1 MSEKGFNIFDD
12 MDDIIVNEN
21 DNEVVETKE
30 EPIDL
35 LADDTVTE
43 AKEETGIPDL
53 LSEDLVEAKEE
64 SVPDILAEEEA
75 EVKKEEEV
83 ALATDETVADAKE
96 ELVVDEV
103 EKETVSC
110 EKTDKARTKGDS
122 FNNVI
127 DFFSNP
133 IADPDWEALKNEIL
147 TRIDGIKIKSNIPP
161 NVVLLVSSE
170 LDSLHSYIH
179 DKFMETKTALDNL
192 TNKEDGVLTV
202 VKATNAKGSNET
214 ERKASGV
221 TAAQKYK
228 IGKNTVDLFQ
238 LIAET
243 RGRYNFLD
251 GILKQIQFKKEL
263 LITVSSA
270 LKVLNK

>member
-12 MDDIIVNEN
+12 MEDIIVNEN
-21 DNEVVETKE
+21 DDQVLEAKE

-35 LADDTVTE
+35 LADDPVVDV
-43 AKEETGIPDL
+43 K
-53 LSEDLVEAKEE
+53 EDL
-64 SVPDILAEEEA
+64 LAEEETPVV
-75 EVKKEEEV
+75 EEKTEEV
-83 ALATDETVADAKE
+83 APATEEEKDTSVADAKE
-96 ELVVDEV
+96 ELIIDEV

-110 EKTDKARTKGDS
+110 EQTNKQKTKGDS

>member
-12 MDDIIVNEN
+12 MEDIVVNEN
-21 DNEVVETKE
+21 DDQVLASEE

-35 LADDTVTE
+35 LADDT
-43 AKEETGIPDL
+43 ADMKEDSLDL
-53 LSEDLVEAKEE
+53 
-64 SVPDILAEEEA
+64 LAEETS
-75 EVKKEEEV
+75 EEEV
-83 ALATDETVADAKE
+83 TPVIEEKIEENVAPATDETISDVKE

-110 EKTDKARTKGDS
+110 EKTDKSKSKGDS

-127 DFFSNP
+127 DFFANP
-133 IADPDWEALKNEIL
+133 IADPDWEDLKNEIL

-202 VKATNAKGSNET
+202 IKATNAKGSNET

-228 IGKNTVDLFQ
+228 IGK
-238 LIAET
+238 
-243 RGRYNFLD
+243 
-251 GILKQIQFKKEL
+251 
-263 LITVSSA
+263 
-270 LKVLNK
+270 

>member
-12 MDDIIVNEN
+12 MEDIVVNES
-21 DNEVVETKE
+21 DDQVLASKE

-35 LADDTVTE
+35 LADDTM
-43 AKEETGIPDL
+43 EETKEDSLDL
-53 LSEDLVEAKEE
+53 
-64 SVPDILAEEEA
+64 LAEETP
-75 EVKKEEEV
+75 EEEV
-83 ALATDETVADAKE
+83 TPAAEEKAEEKVAPATDKTISDAKE

-110 EKTDKARTKGDS
+110 EKTDKSKSKGDS

-127 DFFSNP
+127 DFFANP
-133 IADPDWEALKNEIL
+133 IADPDWEDLKTEIL

-202 VKATNAKGSNET
+202 IKATNAKGSNET

>member
-1 MSEKGFNIFDD
+1 MSEKGFDIFAD
-12 MDDIIVNEN
+12 MEDIIVNEN

-35 LADDTVTE
+35 LADDTVDDT
-43 AKEETGIPDL
+43 KEDSLDL
-53 LSEDLVEAKEE
+53 
-64 SVPDILAEEEA
+64 LAEETPEKEA
-75 EVKKEEEV
+75 APIIEEEEKKAEAV
-83 ALATDETVADAKE
+83 AETDETVSDAKE

-110 EKTDKARTKGDS
+110 EQTDKQKTKGDS

>member
-12 MDDIIVNEN
+12 MEDIVVNEN
-21 DNEVVETKE
+21 DDQILEPKE

-35 LADDTVTE
+35 LADDTM
-43 AKEETGIPDL
+43 EETKEDSIDL
-53 LSEDLVEAKEE
+53 
-64 SVPDILAEEEA
+64 LAEETP
-75 EVKKEEEV
+75 EEEV
-83 ALATDETVADAKE
+83 TPAAEEKVEDKVAPATDETISDAKE

-110 EKTDKARTKGDS
+110 EKTDKSKSKGDS

-127 DFFSNP
+127 DFFANP
-133 IADPDWEALKNEIL
+133 IADPDWEDLKTEIL

-202 VKATNAKGSNET
+202 IKATNAKGSNET

>member
-12 MDDIIVNEN
+12 MEDIVVNEN
-21 DNEVVETKE
+21 DDQVLESKE

-35 LADDTVTE
+35 LADDTM
-43 AKEETGIPDL
+43 EETKEDSLDL
-53 LSEDLVEAKEE
+53 
-64 SVPDILAEEEA
+64 LAEETP
-75 EVKKEEEV
+75 EEEV
-83 ALATDETVADAKE
+83 TPAAEEKVEEKVAPATDETISDAKE
-96 ELVVDEV
+96 ELVVNEV

-110 EKTDKARTKGDS
+110 EKTDKSKSKGDS
-122 FNNVI
+122 FNNII
-127 DFFSNP
+127 DFFANP
-133 IADPDWEALKNEIL
+133 IADPDWEDLKTEIL

-202 VKATNAKGSNET
+202 IKATNAKGSNET

>member
-12 MDDIIVNEN
+12 MEDIVVNEN
-21 DNEVVETKE
+21 DDQVLESKE

-35 LADDTVTE
+35 LADDTM
-43 AKEETGIPDL
+43 EETK
-53 LSEDLVEAKEE
+53 EDSL
-64 SVPDILAEEEA
+64 DFLAEETP
-75 EVKKEEEV
+75 EEV
-83 ALATDETVADAKE
+83 APVTEEKVAPATDETISDAKE

-110 EKTDKARTKGDS
+110 EKTDKSKSKGDS

-127 DFFSNP
+127 DFFANP
-133 IADPDWEALKNEIL
+133 IADPDWEDLKTEIL

-202 VKATNAKGSNET
+202 IKATNAKGSNET

>member
-12 MDDIIVNEN
+12 MEDIVVNEN
-21 DNEVVETKE
+21 DDQVLESKE

-35 LADDTVTE
+35 LADDT
-43 AKEETGIPDL
+43 ADMKEDSLDL
-53 LSEDLVEAKEE
+53 
-64 SVPDILAEEEA
+64 LAEETPEKVA
-75 EVKKEEEV
+75 PVTEEKV
-83 ALATDETVADAKE
+83 APATDETISDAKE

-110 EKTDKARTKGDS
+110 EKTDKSKSKGDS

-127 DFFSNP
+127 DFFANP
-133 IADPDWEALKNEIL
+133 IADPDWEDLKTEIL

-202 VKATNAKGSNET
+202 IKATNAKGSNET

>member
-12 MDDIIVNEN
+12 MEDIVVNES
-21 DNEVVETKE
+21 DDLETKE

-35 LADDTVTE
+35 LADDDALADT
-43 AKEETGIPDL
+43 KEDSLDL
-53 LSEDLVEAKEE
+53 
-64 SVPDILAEEEA
+64 LAEETP
-75 EVKKEEEV
+75 KEEATPAAEEKVEEKV
-83 ALATDETVADAKE
+83 APATDETISDAKE

-110 EKTDKARTKGDS
+110 EKTDKSKSKGDS

-127 DFFSNP
+127 DFFANP
-133 IADPDWEALKNEIL
+133 IADPDWEDLKTEIL

-202 VKATNAKGSNET
+202 IKATNAKGSNET

>member
-12 MDDIIVNEN
+12 MEDIVVNEN
-21 DNEVVETKE
+21 DDQVLESKE
-30 EPIDL
+30 EHIDL
-35 LADDTVTE
+35 LADDASADV
-43 AKEETGIPDL
+43 KEDSLDL
-53 LSEDLVEAKEE
+53 
-64 SVPDILAEEEA
+64 LAEETP
-75 EVKKEEEV
+75 EEEV
-83 ALATDETVADAKE
+83 TPAAEEKVEEKVAPATDETISDAKE

-110 EKTDKARTKGDS
+110 EKTDKSKSKGDS

-127 DFFSNP
+127 DFFANP
-133 IADPDWEALKNEIL
+133 IADPDWENLKTEIL

-202 VKATNAKGSNET
+202 IKATNAKGSNET

>member
-12 MDDIIVNEN
+12 MEDIVVNES
-21 DNEVVETKE
+21 DDQVLESKE

-35 LADDTVTE
+35 LADDTM
-43 AKEETGIPDL
+43 EETKEDSLDL
-53 LSEDLVEAKEE
+53 
-64 SVPDILAEEEA
+64 LAEETP
-75 EVKKEEEV
+75 KEEATSEEEKV
-83 ALATDETVADAKE
+83 APATDETISDAKE

-110 EKTDKARTKGDS
+110 EKTDKSKSKGDS

-127 DFFSNP
+127 DFFANP
-133 IADPDWEALKNEIL
+133 IADPDWEDLKTEIL

-202 VKATNAKGSNET
+202 IKATNAKGSNET

>member
-12 MDDIIVNEN
+12 MEDIVVNEN
-21 DNEVVETKE
+21 DDQVLTSEE

-35 LADDTVTE
+35 LADDTADT
-43 AKEETGIPDL
+43 KEDSLDL
-53 LSEDLVEAKEE
+53 
-64 SVPDILAEEEA
+64 LAEETT
-75 EVKKEEEV
+75 EEV
-83 ALATDETVADAKE
+83 APVVEETSAPVVEETISDAKE

-110 EKTDKARTKGDS
+110 EKTDKSKSKGDS

-127 DFFSNP
+127 DFFANP
-133 IADPDWEALKNEIL
+133 IADPDWEDLKTEIL

-202 VKATNAKGSNET
+202 IKATNAKGSNET

>member
-12 MDDIIVNEN
+12 MEDIVVNES
-21 DNEVVETKE
+21 DDQVLESKE

-35 LADDTVTE
+35 LADDDALADT
-43 AKEETGIPDL
+43 KEDSLDL
-53 LSEDLVEAKEE
+53 
-64 SVPDILAEEEA
+64 LAEETP
-75 EVKKEEEV
+75 KEEATSEEEKV
-83 ALATDETVADAKE
+83 APATDKIISDAKE

-110 EKTDKARTKGDS
+110 EKTDKSKSKGDS

-127 DFFSNP
+127 DFFANP
-133 IADPDWEALKNEIL
+133 IADPDWENLKTEIL

-202 VKATNAKGSNET
+202 IKATNAKGSNET

>member
-12 MDDIIVNEN
+12 MEDIVVNEN
-21 DNEVVETKE
+21 DDQVLASEE

-35 LADDTVTE
+35 LADDT
-43 AKEETGIPDL
+43 ADMKEDSLDL
-53 LSEDLVEAKEE
+53 
-64 SVPDILAEEEA
+64 LAEETT
-75 EVKKEEEV
+75 EEV
-83 ALATDETVADAKE
+83 APVVEETSAPVVEETISDSKE

-110 EKTDKARTKGDS
+110 EKTDKSKSKGDS

-127 DFFSNP
+127 DFFANP
-133 IADPDWEALKNEIL
+133 IADPDWEDLKTEIL

-202 VKATNAKGSNET
+202 IKATNAKGSNET

>member
-12 MDDIIVNEN
+12 MEDIVVNEN
-21 DNEVVETKE
+21 DDQVLESKE

-35 LADDTVTE
+35 FADDT
-43 AKEETGIPDL
+43 ADMKEDSLDL
-53 LSEDLVEAKEE
+53 
-64 SVPDILAEEEA
+64 LAEETT
-75 EVKKEEEV
+75 EEV
-83 ALATDETVADAKE
+83 ASATEEKVAPATDETISDAKE

-110 EKTDKARTKGDS
+110 EKTDKSKSKGDS

-127 DFFSNP
+127 DFFANP
-133 IADPDWEALKNEIL
+133 IADPDWEVLKNEIL

-202 VKATNAKGSNET
+202 IKATNAKGSNET

>member
-12 MDDIIVNEN
+12 MEDIVVNEN
-21 DNEVVETKE
+21 DDQVLASEE

-35 LADDTVTE
+35 LADDT
-43 AKEETGIPDL
+43 ADMKEDSLDL
-53 LSEDLVEAKEE
+53 
-64 SVPDILAEEEA
+64 LAEETT
-75 EVKKEEEV
+75 EEV
-83 ALATDETVADAKE
+83 APIVEETSAPAVDEIISDAKE

-110 EKTDKARTKGDS
+110 EKTDKSKSKGDS

-127 DFFSNP
+127 DFFANP
-133 IADPDWEALKNEIL
+133 IADPDWEDLKTEIL

-202 VKATNAKGSNET
+202 IKATNAKGSNET

-251 GILKQIQFKKEL
+251 GVLKQIQFKKEL

>member
-12 MDDIIVNEN
+12 MEDIVVNEN
-21 DNEVVETKE
+21 DDQVLESKE

-35 LADDTVTE
+35 LADDTM
-43 AKEETGIPDL
+43 EETK
-53 LSEDLVEAKEE
+53 EDSL
-64 SVPDILAEEEA
+64 DFLAEEIP
-75 EVKKEEEV
+75 EEV
-83 ALATDETVADAKE
+83 APVTEEKVAPATDETISDAKE

-110 EKTDKARTKGDS
+110 EKTDKSKSKGDS

-127 DFFSNP
+127 DFFANP
-133 IADPDWEALKNEIL
+133 IADPDWEDLKTEIL

-202 VKATNAKGSNET
+202 IKATNAKGSNET

>member
-12 MDDIIVNEN
+12 MEDIVVNEN
-21 DNEVVETKE
+21 DDQVLESKE

-35 LADDTVTE
+35 LADDTANT
-43 AKEETGIPDL
+43 KEDSLDL
-53 LSEDLVEAKEE
+53 
-64 SVPDILAEEEA
+64 LAEEIP
-75 EVKKEEEV
+75 EEEV
-83 ALATDETVADAKE
+83 APATEEKVEEKVAPATDETISDAKE

-110 EKTDKARTKGDS
+110 EKTDKSKSKGDS

-127 DFFSNP
+127 DFFANP
-133 IADPDWEALKNEIL
+133 IADPDWEDLKTEIL

-202 VKATNAKGSNET
+202 IKATNAKGSNET

>member
-12 MDDIIVNEN
+12 MEDIVVNEN
-21 DNEVVETKE
+21 DDQVLESKE

-35 LADDTVTE
+35 LADDTM
-43 AKEETGIPDL
+43 EETKEDSLDL
-53 LSEDLVEAKEE
+53 
-64 SVPDILAEEEA
+64 LAEETT
-75 EVKKEEEV
+75 EEV
-83 ALATDETVADAKE
+83 APVVEETSAPVVEETISDAKE

-110 EKTDKARTKGDS
+110 EKTDKSKSKGDS

-127 DFFSNP
+127 DFFANP
-133 IADPDWEALKNEIL
+133 IADPDWEDLKTEIL

-202 VKATNAKGSNET
+202 IKATNAKGSNET

>member
-12 MDDIIVNEN
+12 MEDIVVNEN
-21 DNEVVETKE
+21 DDQILEPKE

-35 LADDTVTE
+35 FADDAADT
-43 AKEETGIPDL
+43 KEDSLDL
-53 LSEDLVEAKEE
+53 
-64 SVPDILAEEEA
+64 LAEETP
-75 EVKKEEEV
+75 EEEV
-83 ALATDETVADAKE
+83 TPAAEEKVEEKVAPATDETISDAKE
-96 ELVVDEV
+96 ELVVNEV

-110 EKTDKARTKGDS
+110 EKTDKSKSKGDS
-122 FNNVI
+122 FNNII
-127 DFFSNP
+127 DFFANP
-133 IADPDWEALKNEIL
+133 IADPDWEDLKTEIL

-202 VKATNAKGSNET
+202 IKATNAKGSNET

>member
-12 MDDIIVNEN
+12 MEDIVVNEN
-21 DNEVVETKE
+21 DDQVLASEE

-35 LADDTVTE
+35 LADDT
-43 AKEETGIPDL
+43 ADMKEDSLDL
-53 LSEDLVEAKEE
+53 
-64 SVPDILAEEEA
+64 LAEETT
-75 EVKKEEEV
+75 EEV
-83 ALATDETVADAKE
+83 APVVEETSAPATDETISDAKE
-96 ELVVDEV
+96 ELIVDEV

-110 EKTDKARTKGDS
+110 EKTDKSKSKGDS

-127 DFFSNP
+127 DFFANP
-133 IADPDWEALKNEIL
+133 IADPDWEDLKTEIL

-202 VKATNAKGSNET
+202 IKATNAKGSNET

>member
-12 MDDIIVNEN
+12 MEDIVVNES
-21 DNEVVETKE
+21 DDQVLESKE

-35 LADDTVTE
+35 LADDTM
-43 AKEETGIPDL
+43 EETKEDSLDL
-53 LSEDLVEAKEE
+53 
-64 SVPDILAEEEA
+64 LAEETP
-75 EVKKEEEV
+75 EEEVAPVTEEKVEEKV
-83 ALATDETVADAKE
+83 ALATDETISDAKE

-110 EKTDKARTKGDS
+110 EKTDKSKSKGDS

-127 DFFSNP
+127 DFFANP
-133 IADPDWEALKNEIL
+133 IADPDWEDLKNEIL

-202 VKATNAKGSNET
+202 IKATNAKGSNET

>member
-12 MDDIIVNEN
+12 MEDIVVNEN
-21 DNEVVETKE
+21 DDQVLASKE

-35 LADDTVTE
+35 LADDAANT
-43 AKEETGIPDL
+43 KEDSLDL
-53 LSEDLVEAKEE
+53 
-64 SVPDILAEEEA
+64 LAEENP
-75 EVKKEEEV
+75 KEEV
-83 ALATDETVADAKE
+83 APIEEEKVEEKVVPATEETISDAKK
-96 ELVVDEV
+96 ELIVDEV

-110 EKTDKARTKGDS
+110 EKTDKSKSKGDS

-127 DFFSNP
+127 DFFANP
-133 IADPDWEALKNEIL
+133 IADPDWEDLKTEIL

-202 VKATNAKGSNET
+202 IKATNAKGSNET

>member
-12 MDDIIVNEN
+12 MEDIVVNEN
-21 DNEVVETKE
+21 DDQILEPKE

-35 LADDTVTE
+35 LADDTADT
-43 AKEETGIPDL
+43 KEDSLDL
-53 LSEDLVEAKEE
+53 
-64 SVPDILAEEEA
+64 LAEETP
-75 EVKKEEEV
+75 EEEV
-83 ALATDETVADAKE
+83 APVTEEKVKEKVVPATDETISDAKE

-110 EKTDKARTKGDS
+110 EKTDKSKSKGDS

-127 DFFSNP
+127 DFFANP
-133 IADPDWEALKNEIL
+133 IADPDWEDLKTEIL

-202 VKATNAKGSNET
+202 IKATNAKGSNET

>member
-12 MDDIIVNEN
+12 MEDIVVNEN
-21 DNEVVETKE
+21 DDQVLASEE

-35 LADDTVTE
+35 LADDT
-43 AKEETGIPDL
+43 ADMKEDSLDL
-53 LSEDLVEAKEE
+53 
-64 SVPDILAEEEA
+64 LAEEIP
-75 EVKKEEEV
+75 EEETTSEEEKV
-83 ALATDETVADAKE
+83 APATDEIISDAKE

-110 EKTDKARTKGDS
+110 EKTDKSKSKGDS

-127 DFFSNP
+127 DFFANP
-133 IADPDWEALKNEIL
+133 IADPDWEDLKTEIL

-202 VKATNAKGSNET
+202 IKATNAKGSNET

>member
-12 MDDIIVNEN
+12 MEDIIVNEN
-21 DNEVVETKE
+21 DDLETKE

-35 LADDTVTE
+35 LADDTADT
-43 AKEETGIPDL
+43 KEDSLDL
-53 LSEDLVEAKEE
+53 
-64 SVPDILAEEEA
+64 LAEETT
-75 EVKKEEEV
+75 EEV
-83 ALATDETVADAKE
+83 APVVEETSAPVVEETISDAKE

-110 EKTDKARTKGDS
+110 EKTDKSKSKGDS

-127 DFFSNP
+127 DFFANP
-133 IADPDWEALKNEIL
+133 IADPDWEDLKTEIL

-202 VKATNAKGSNET
+202 IKATNAKGSNET

>member
-12 MDDIIVNEN
+12 MEDIVVNEN
-21 DNEVVETKE
+21 DDQILESKE

-35 LADDTVTE
+35 LADDTM
-43 AKEETGIPDL
+43 EETK
-53 LSEDLVEAKEE
+53 EDSL
-64 SVPDILAEEEA
+64 DFLAEETP
-75 EVKKEEEV
+75 EEV
-83 ALATDETVADAKE
+83 APVTEEKVTPATDETISDAKE

-110 EKTDKARTKGDS
+110 EKTDKSKSKGDS

-127 DFFSNP
+127 DFFANP
-133 IADPDWEALKNEIL
+133 IADPDWEDLKTEIL

-202 VKATNAKGSNET
+202 IKATNAKGSNET

>member
-12 MDDIIVNEN
+12 MEDIVVNEN
-21 DNEVVETKE
+21 DDQVLESKE

-35 LADDTVTE
+35 LADDASADV
-43 AKEETGIPDL
+43 KEDSLDL
-53 LSEDLVEAKEE
+53 
-64 SVPDILAEEEA
+64 LAEETP
-75 EVKKEEEV
+75 EEV
-83 ALATDETVADAKE
+83 APVTEEKVAPATDETISDAKE

-110 EKTDKARTKGDS
+110 EKTDKSKSKGDS
-122 FNNVI
+122 FNNII
-127 DFFSNP
+127 DFFANP
-133 IADPDWEALKNEIL
+133 IADPDWEDLKTEIL

-202 VKATNAKGSNET
+202 IKATNAKGSNET

>member
-12 MDDIIVNEN
+12 MEDIVVNEN
-21 DNEVVETKE
+21 DDLETKE

-35 LADDTVTE
+35 LADDTANT
-43 AKEETGIPDL
+43 KEDSLDL
-53 LSEDLVEAKEE
+53 
-64 SVPDILAEEEA
+64 LAEEIP
-75 EVKKEEEV
+75 EEETTSEEEKV
-83 ALATDETVADAKE
+83 APATDETISNVKE

-110 EKTDKARTKGDS
+110 EKTDKSKSKGDS

-127 DFFSNP
+127 DFFANP
-133 IADPDWEALKNEIL
+133 IADPDWEDLKTEIL

-202 VKATNAKGSNET
+202 IKATNAKGSNET

>member
-12 MDDIIVNEN
+12 MEDIVVNEN
-21 DNEVVETKE
+21 DDQILEPKE

-35 LADDTVTE
+35 LADDT
-43 AKEETGIPDL
+43 ANMKEDSLDL
-53 LSEDLVEAKEE
+53 
-64 SVPDILAEEEA
+64 LAEETP
-75 EVKKEEEV
+75 EEEV
-83 ALATDETVADAKE
+83 TPAAEEKVEEKVAPATDGTISDAKE
-96 ELVVDEV
+96 ELIVDEV

-110 EKTDKARTKGDS
+110 EKTDKSKSKGDS

-127 DFFSNP
+127 DFFANP
-133 IADPDWEALKNEIL
+133 IADPDWEDLKTEIL

-202 VKATNAKGSNET
+202 IKATNAKGSNET

>member
-12 MDDIIVNEN
+12 MEDIVVNEN
-21 DNEVVETKE
+21 DDQVLASEK

-35 LADDTVTE
+35 LADDAMEETKEDSIDLLAEETP
-43 AKEETGIPDL
+43 KEETTP
-53 LSEDLVEAKEE
+53 A
-64 SVPDILAEEEA
+64 AEEK
-75 EVKKEEEV
+75 VEEKV
-83 ALATDETVADAKE
+83 APATDETISDAKE

-103 EKETVSC
+103 EKETISC
-110 EKTDKARTKGDS
+110 EKTDKSKSKGDS

-127 DFFSNP
+127 DFFANP
-133 IADPDWEALKNEIL
+133 IADPDWEDLKTEIL

-202 VKATNAKGSNET
+202 IKATNAKGSNET

>member
-12 MDDIIVNEN
+12 MEDIVVNEN
-21 DNEVVETKE
+21 DDQVLASEE

-35 LADDTVTE
+35 LADDT
-43 AKEETGIPDL
+43 ADMKEDSLDL
-53 LSEDLVEAKEE
+53 
-64 SVPDILAEEEA
+64 LAEETT
-75 EVKKEEEV
+75 EEV
-83 ALATDETVADAKE
+83 APVVEETSAPAVDEIISDAKE

-110 EKTDKARTKGDS
+110 EKTDKSKSKGDS

-127 DFFSNP
+127 DFFANP
-133 IADPDWEALKNEIL
+133 IADPDWEDLKTEIL

-202 VKATNAKGSNET
+202 IKATNAKGSNET

>member
-12 MDDIIVNEN
+12 MEDIVVNEN
-21 DNEVVETKE
+21 DDQVLASEE

-35 LADDTVTE
+35 LADDTADT
-43 AKEETGIPDL
+43 KEDSLDL
-53 LSEDLVEAKEE
+53 
-64 SVPDILAEEEA
+64 LAEETT
-75 EVKKEEEV
+75 EEETTSEEEKV
-83 ALATDETVADAKE
+83 APATDETISDAKE
-96 ELVVDEV
+96 ELVVDEI

-110 EKTDKARTKGDS
+110 EKTDKSKSKGDS

-127 DFFSNP
+127 DFFANP
-133 IADPDWEALKNEIL
+133 IADPDWENLKNEIL

-202 VKATNAKGSNET
+202 IKATNAKGSNET

>member
-12 MDDIIVNEN
+12 MEDIVVNES
-21 DNEVVETKE
+21 DDQVLESKE

-35 LADDTVTE
+35 LADDTM
-43 AKEETGIPDL
+43 EETKEDSLDL
-53 LSEDLVEAKEE
+53 
-64 SVPDILAEEEA
+64 LAEETH
-75 EVKKEEEV
+75 KEEATPTAEEKVEEKV
-83 ALATDETVADAKE
+83 ASATDETISDAKE
-96 ELVVDEV
+96 KLVVDEV

-110 EKTDKARTKGDS
+110 EKTDKSKSKGDS

-127 DFFSNP
+127 DFFANP
-133 IADPDWEALKNEIL
+133 IADPDWEDLKTEIL

-202 VKATNAKGSNET
+202 IKATNAKGSNET

>member
-12 MDDIIVNEN
+12 MEDIVVNEN
-21 DNEVVETKE
+21 DDLETKE

-35 LADDTVTE
+35 LADDTANMKE
-43 AKEETGIPDL
+43 DSLDLFAEETT
-53 LSEDLVEAKEE
+53 
-64 SVPDILAEEEA
+64 
-75 EVKKEEEV
+75 EEV
-83 ALATDETVADAKE
+83 APVVKETSAPIVEETISDAKE

-110 EKTDKARTKGDS
+110 EKTDKSKSKGDS

-127 DFFSNP
+127 DFFANP
-133 IADPDWEALKNEIL
+133 IADPDWEDLKTEIL

-202 VKATNAKGSNET
+202 IKATNAKGSNET

-221 TAAQKYK
+221 AAAQKYK

>member
-12 MDDIIVNEN
+12 MEDIVVNEN
-21 DNEVVETKE
+21 DDQVLESKE

-35 LADDTVTE
+35 LADDASADV
-43 AKEETGIPDL
+43 KEDSLDL
-53 LSEDLVEAKEE
+53 
-64 SVPDILAEEEA
+64 LAEETP
-75 EVKKEEEV
+75 EEV
-83 ALATDETVADAKE
+83 APVTEEKIAPATDETISDAKE

-110 EKTDKARTKGDS
+110 EKTDKSKSKGDS

-127 DFFSNP
+127 DFFANP
-133 IADPDWEALKNEIL
+133 IADPDWEDLKTEIL

-202 VKATNAKGSNET
+202 IKATNAKGSNET

>member
-12 MDDIIVNEN
+12 MEDIVVNEN
-21 DNEVVETKE
+21 DDQVLASEE

-35 LADDTVTE
+35 LADDDALADT
-43 AKEETGIPDL
+43 KEDSLDL
-53 LSEDLVEAKEE
+53 
-64 SVPDILAEEEA
+64 LAEETT
-75 EVKKEEEV
+75 EEV
-83 ALATDETVADAKE
+83 APVAEEKVKEKVAPATDETISDAKE
-96 ELVVDEV
+96 ELIVDEV

-110 EKTDKARTKGDS
+110 EKTDKSKSKGDS

-127 DFFSNP
+127 DFFANP
-133 IADPDWEALKNEIL
+133 IADPDWEDLKTEIL

-202 VKATNAKGSNET
+202 IKATNAKGSNET

>member
-12 MDDIIVNEN
+12 MEDIVVNEN
-21 DNEVVETKE
+21 DDQVLASEE

-35 LADDTVTE
+35 LADDTM
-43 AKEETGIPDL
+43 EETKEDSLDL
-53 LSEDLVEAKEE
+53 
-64 SVPDILAEEEA
+64 LAEETP
-75 EVKKEEEV
+75 KEEATSKEEKV
-83 ALATDETVADAKE
+83 ASATDETISDVKE

-110 EKTDKARTKGDS
+110 EKTDKSKSKGDS

-127 DFFSNP
+127 DFFANP
-133 IADPDWEALKNEIL
+133 IADPDWEDLKTEIL

-161 NVVLLVSSE
+161 NVVLLISSE

-202 VKATNAKGSNET
+202 IKATNAKGSNET

-251 GILKQIQFKKEL
+251 SILKQIQFKKEL

>member
-12 MDDIIVNEN
+12 MEDIVVNES
-21 DNEVVETKE
+21 DDQVLESKE

-35 LADDTVTE
+35 LTDDNALAD
-43 AKEETGIPDL
+43 AKEDSLDL
-53 LSEDLVEAKEE
+53 
-64 SVPDILAEEEA
+64 LAEETP
-75 EVKKEEEV
+75 KEEV
-83 ALATDETVADAKE
+83 APVAEEKVASATDETISDVKE

-110 EKTDKARTKGDS
+110 EKTDKSKSKGDS

-127 DFFSNP
+127 DFFANP
-133 IADPDWEALKNEIL
+133 IADPDWEDLKTEIL

-202 VKATNAKGSNET
+202 IKATNAKGSNET